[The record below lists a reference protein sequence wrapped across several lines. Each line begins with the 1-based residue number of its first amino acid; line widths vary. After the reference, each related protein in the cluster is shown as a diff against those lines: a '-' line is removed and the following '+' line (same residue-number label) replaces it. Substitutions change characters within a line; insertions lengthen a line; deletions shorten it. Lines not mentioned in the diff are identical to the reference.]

1 VLTYL
6 LAPEDLGE
14 IRFAVSPA
22 LEAVLS
28 LRALR
33 DPARFPLQLP
43 WVRRVQPRLAELD
56 QEVLGGLMNDRMG
69 SPDFLTPPLSGPLTT
84 YAAELS
90 EIARTDP
97 AEVERQL
104 VAVNGPLPGP
114 LTGPDALGRIVTA
127 MAQYWRIMIE
137 PYWPR
142 MRTILE
148 ADVAYRGQAITQDGT
163 AAMLGDLAPT
173 IDYTRGRL
181 RAHEVSNPSREE
193 AVAGRGLVLYPTMF
207 GPGAVIPFDPGHP
220 PELGYPARGQGGLWA
235 RPTRPSPSDLG
246 RLIGRERFRILA
258 LLGDRSRTTSDL
270 AVELAVT
277 PSAVSQHLQL
287 LRRTGLVD
295 RYRVGKQVFY
305 QPSDL
310 ATLLSGNLL
319 IISVESGRIA
329 WSAVH
334 R

>member
-6 LAPEDLGE
+6 LAPGDLGE

-22 LEAVLS
+22 TEAILS

-43 WVRRVQPRLAELD
+43 WVRRVQNRLADLD
-56 QEVLGGLMNDRMG
+56 LEVLGCLMNDRMG

-84 YAAELS
+84 YAADLET
-90 EIARTDP
+90 IAGTDP
-97 AEVERQL
+97 ADAGRQL
-104 VAVNGPLPGP
+104 AAVNGYL
-114 LTGPDALGRIVTA
+114 PDAVAGPGALDRITA
-127 MAQYWRIMIE
+127 AMDKYWRVLLE

-148 ADVAYRGQAITQDGT
+148 ADVAYRGRVITQDGT
-163 AAMLGDLAPT
+163 AAMLNDLAPT
-173 IDYTRGRL
+173 IAYARGRL
-181 RAHEVSNPSREE
+181 GADQVSNPSRVED
-193 AVAGRGLVLYPTMF
+193 VAGRGLVLFPTMF
-207 GPGAVIPFDPGHP
+207 GPGAVIPFDIGHR

-235 RPTRPSPSDLG
+235 MRARPSASDLG
-246 RLIGRERFRILA
+246 RLIGRERLRILS
-258 LLGDRSRTTSDL
+258 LLRGRPRSTSDL
-270 AVELAVT
+270 AIELAVT

-295 RYRVGKQVFY
+295 SYRIGKQVFY

-310 ATLLSGNLL
+310 ATMLT
-319 IISVESGRIA
+319 EA
-329 WSAVH
+329 
-334 R
+334 

>member
-6 LAPEDLGE
+6 LAPGDLGE

-22 LEAVLS
+22 TEAVLS

-43 WVRRVQPRLAELD
+43 WVRKVQNRLAGLD
-56 QEVLGGLMNDRMG
+56 WVVLSCLMNDRMG

-84 YAAELS
+84 YAADLEA
-90 EIARTDP
+90 IAGTDL
-97 AEVERQL
+97 AQARRQL
-104 VAVNGPLPGP
+104 VAVNGHL
-114 LTGPDALGRIVTA
+114 PDAVAGPGALDRIITA
-127 MAQYWRIMIE
+127 MEEYWRVMIE

-148 ADVAYRGQAITQDGT
+148 ADVAYRGRVITQDGT
-163 AAMLGDLAPT
+163 AAMLNDLAPV
-173 IDYTRGRL
+173 IAYSRGRL
-181 RAHEVSNPSREE
+181 RADQVSDPSREE
-193 AVAGRGLVLYPTMF
+193 AVAGRGLVLFPTMF
-207 GPGAVIPFDPGHP
+207 GPGAVIPFDIGHR

-235 RPTRPSPSDLG
+235 MRARPSASDLG
-246 RLIGRERFRILA
+246 RLIGRERLRVLVLLA
-258 LLGDRSRTTSDL
+258 GRPRTTSDL

-295 RYRVGKQVFY
+295 SYRIGKQVFY

-310 ATLLSGNLL
+310 AVTLVG
-319 IISVESGRIA
+319 A
-329 WSAVH
+329 
-334 R
+334 